1 MTFFQNLPYFRSK
14 PEVSTLL
21 VIDELDLLQTKRQDV
36 LYQIFDWPQNE
47 DSKLVIIGIANTL
60 DLPER
65 LQSARVASRIGHA
78 RLQFKPYTKKQLGKI
93 LASRVEIAMEK
104 INNTKTGPNSS
115 KSSKNLQKPDSTTQT
130 TIFQESSIAF
140 IAMKVASVN
149 GDARRALDAARL
161 ACDVCIEKEHSEI
174 TVQHALPACN
184 MLFGSVGGSTEDS
197 SASQMVMALSR
208 VDKMVLLTIVDY
220 LQNTGA
226 DNISAGDAWR
236 MCDKVLRNSKTD
248 DSRGH
253 VELRCVDGIRF
264 ISRFGIQQTVFKLC
278 SAGLLEA
285 DDLRQGPL
293 AKLRIN
299 LRPDDLLYALK
310 AKSNAD
316 E

>member
-1 MTFFQNLPYFRSK
+1 M
-14 PEVSTLL
+14 STLL

-104 INNTKTGPNSS
+104 INETVKSS
-115 KSSKNLQKPDSTTQT
+115 KSTKNSKNSDSAIQPI
-130 TIFQESSIAF
+130 IFQESSIQF

-161 ACDVCIEKEHSEI
+161 ACDVCIEKEQSEI

-208 VDKMVLLTIVDY
+208 VDKMILLTIVDY

-236 MCDKVLRNSKTD
+236 MCDKVLRSSKND
-248 DSRGH
+248 ESRGH

-264 ISRFGIQQTVFKLC
+264 ISRFGIQQTIFKLC

-285 DDLRQGPL
+285 DDLQTVLLRKER
-293 AKLRIN
+293 KL
-299 LRPDDLLYALK
+299 
-310 AKSNAD
+310 
-316 E
+316 